1 MILKTYIFKD
11 IIKVQ
16 MVTMLVLIS
25 VFTSQSAINYL
36 GQASAGSIPMDV
48 VPNMVL
54 YSLPSLGY
62 ILIPMTLY
70 IGIIVSLSRMSSDSE
85 MVVLRSVGISAISI
99 SKICLILAVISGV
112 LTCINT
118 LYLMPWATAEQKIL
132 SETAQNNPR
141 YLPIESGK
149 FTDFGDY
156 TIYIQE
162 VDGNDD
168 EKQMGQVF
176 IMNNVK
182 FKHDSKFNHLFLT
195 SESGHMM
202 VDSSGFRW
210 VVLEK
215 GIAYRILNP
224 ELTVEKVDFTTLSVP
239 VPIAGESKVDNES
252 LQSLATSELLHMDT
266 KAAEIELQ
274 WRIAPIFACFI
285 VALMAVPL
293 SMINPRQGKFARLG
307 PAIILFVSY
316 YMAILSMRNLL
327 NTDVIPLYPGMYLVP
342 FIFGLCVLIPL
353 NMDKKYKYMSK
364 KSVNNV
370 KQARK

>member
-11 IIKVQ
+11 IIRVQ
-16 MVTMLVLIS
+16 IVTLLVLMS
-25 VFTSQSAINYL
+25 VFTSQSAINFL
-36 GQASAGSIPMDV
+36 GQASAGSVPMDV
-48 VPNMVL
+48 VPEMVL
-54 YSLPSLGY
+54 YSLPSLGF

-85 MVVLRSVGISAISI
+85 MVVLRSVGISGISI
-99 SKICLILAVISGV
+99 SKICLLLATISGI

-118 LYLMPWATAEQKIL
+118 VYLMPWATSEQKIL

-162 VDGNDD
+162 VEGDDD
-168 EKQMGQVF
+168 EKQMGQIF

-182 FKHDSKFNHLFLT
+182 LKHDSKFDHLFLT
-195 SESGHMM
+195 SETGHMT
-202 VDSSGFRW
+202 VDPSGFRW
-210 VVLEK
+210 IVMDK
-215 GIAYRILNP
+215 GRTYKILNP
-224 ELTVEKVDFTTLSVP
+224 DFTVEQVEFDTLSVP
-239 VPIAGESKVDNES
+239 VPIAGEAKVDNES
-252 LQSLATSELLHMDT
+252 LQSVPTSELINIDT
-266 KAAEIELQ
+266 KAAGIELQ

-316 YMAILSMRNLL
+316 YMSLLSMRNLL

-342 FIFGLCVLIPL
+342 FVFGIFVLIPL
-353 NMDKKYKYMSK
+353 NKEKKFKIKGKTGSSK
-364 KSVNNV
+364 
-370 KQARK
+370 A